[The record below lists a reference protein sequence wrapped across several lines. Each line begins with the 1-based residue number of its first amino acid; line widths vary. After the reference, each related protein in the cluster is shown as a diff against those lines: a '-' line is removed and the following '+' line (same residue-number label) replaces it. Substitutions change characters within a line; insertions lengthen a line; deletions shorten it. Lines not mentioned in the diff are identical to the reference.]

1 MLDRERFCI
10 AQESLPSRAQQ
21 TDQLPY
27 YVLPPPLLAGY
38 PSPFRPRRMVPHM
51 LLMSSLQLGHPVLFL
66 ILVEPDNPSPNP
78 VCLFFHVLP
87 NSWSRC
93 GSAGKP

>member
-1 MLDRERFCI
+1 
-10 AQESLPSRAQQ
+10 
-21 TDQLPY
+21 
-27 YVLPPPLLAGY
+27 
-38 PSPFRPRRMVPHM
+38 M